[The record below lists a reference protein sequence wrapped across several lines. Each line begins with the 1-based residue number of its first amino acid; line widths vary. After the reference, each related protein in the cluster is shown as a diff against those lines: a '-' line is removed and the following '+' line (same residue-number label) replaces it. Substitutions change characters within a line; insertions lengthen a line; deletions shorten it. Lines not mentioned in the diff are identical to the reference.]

1 MVRTQQRDKNETGS
15 GLLATNKNI
24 YTNDHHTKLWI
35 VRPNHLIY
43 LVKESGKPFV
53 CLDYIV
59 YTSNT
64 RLEVKCEGETDLYDL
79 TRDELVAVYK
89 VGSLTFT

>member
-1 MVRTQQRDKNETGS
+1 MDRKTKPPDLFSQR
-15 GLLATNKNI
+15 
-24 YTNDHHTKLWI
+24 
-35 VRPNHLIY
+35 V
-43 LVKESGKPFV
+43 GKPVV
-53 CLDYIV
+53 CLDCIV

-89 VGSLTFT
+89 DGNLTFT